1 MRSISFFFLAFAM
14 LACSCNTCPGQVND
28 TQSLMEDPSGFIESN
43 IKEQFIFSGL
53 AYFYNSVRYAII
65 HEDVITPVKKD
76 GTYPLKA
83 DDKFVAIG
91 RFKVLVLTLSG
102 GEIIFSNDMK
112 SIDIKDGEASPDI
125 EIVKKSD
132 LAAMDPIMDE
142 LRYGHMP
149 MVLAKLCKLV
159 EAALVFINRNLV
171 ANWGLTVIVY
181 AFLLKVFLIPLDIFT
196 NRVQRKVGEQKCL
209 LEPRIK
215 EIKSNFKG
223 EKAHNKIVALHKE
236 LGISSFYALKPM
248 FGLFIKIPI
257 LIATF
262 NALGEMP
269 QFLEQSFLWISDL
282 AYPDSV
288 YALPFHIPLLGST
301 INALPFVMTI
311 VTIASTIKFNDQ
323 SVSESEMRSQK
334 SNLYVMAIAFL
345 ILFYPFPAVMVLYW
359 TMTNVF
365 QAIQQQFLKS

>member
-1 MRSISFFFLAFAM
+1 MRSISFFFLAFA
-14 LACSCNTCPGQVND
+14 LLSNFSKTCLGELND
-28 TQSLMEDPSGFIESN
+28 TKSLTENPSAFIESN
-43 IKEQFIFSGL
+43 IKEKFTFSGF
-53 AYFYNSVRYAII
+53 AYFYNSVRYAIV
-65 HEDVITPVKKD
+65 HEDVVEPIQGD
-76 GTYPLKA
+76 GTYSLGP
-83 DDKFVAIG
+83 DERFVAIG
-91 RFKVLVLTLSG
+91 RFKVLIMSSAG
-102 GEIIFSNDMK
+102 GEVTFLDDMK
-112 SIDIKDGEASPDI
+112 TIQIKEGEASPSV
-125 EIVKKSD
+125 EIVEKSD
-132 LAAMDPIMDE
+132 LAGIDPVLDE

-159 EAALVFINRNLV
+159 EAALVFLNRNLV
-171 ANWGLTVIVY
+171 SNWGLTIIAY
-181 AFLLKVFLIPLDIFT
+181 AFLLKVLLIPLDIFT
-196 NRVQRKVGEQKCL
+196 SRVQRTVGEQKNL

-269 QFLEQSFLWISDL
+269 QFLEQPFLWISDL

-288 YALPFHIPLLGST
+288 YSFPLHIPLLGNS

-311 VTIASTIKFNDQ
+311 VTIFSTVKFNDQ
-323 SVSESEMRSQK
+323 SASESEMRAQK
-334 SNLYVMAIAFL
+334 SNLYFMAVAFL
-345 ILFYPFPAVMVLYW
+345 VLFYPFPAAMVLYW

-365 QAIQQQFLKS
+365 QAIQQQILKC